1 MHCGRR
7 IMTIIDA
14 IGDYEANP
22 NYAVFGVNGFMQI
35 PEWWHDHGH

>member
-1 MHCGRR
+1 
-7 IMTIIDA
+7 MTFIDA